1 MEKRK
6 ITKKKPLVKG
16 GKGIVNW
23 MIKHLPMEMHI
34 PGYQYCGPGTK
45 LKERLANNDPGI
57 NDLDRACKEHDIA
70 YSRVK
75 DVSGRNQADIVLG
88 KKAFER
94 ARATDAS
101 ISERAAAF
109 TIAGIMSVKSRMGMG
124 LGSKIAPYFNHKYV
138 RSKCSGS
145 LKKNGRAKSGGKV
158 KNQSKKKKQKQI
170 NVQTIFRTAKAKAKA
185 AIKKKRSRTVGT
197 AAKVAETAAVSA
209 VKKIMKK
216 QPPIPASEV
225 ESGLRVIPVPKQ
237 GSALPLIPIFAGL
250 SALGALLGGSASIAN
265 AAVSASNAKKDFAE
279 AQRHNQ
285 TMEAISLG
293 DGRNTSTGS
302 GLYLRP
308 YKKGFG
314 LYLTP
319 NPPTN
324 LQKNF

>member
-1 MEKRK
+1 M
-6 ITKKKPLVKG
+6 
-16 GKGIVNW
+16 NW
-23 MIKHLPMEMHI
+23 MIKHIPMEMHI

-75 DVSGRNQADIVLG
+75 DVSGRNQADIILG
-88 KKAFER
+88 KKAFQR

-101 ISERAAAF
+101 ISERAAAL
-109 TIAGIMSVKSRMGMG
+109 TIAGIMSAKSRMGMG
-124 LGSKIAPYFNHKYV
+124 LGSKIAPYFNHRYIKGGSNSSS
-138 RSKCSGS
+138 RCSKSSTKSG
-145 LKKNGRAKSGGKV
+145 KTKMGGGGGKV
-158 KNQSKKKKQKQI
+158 KNQTKNKKKKQKQI
-170 NVQTIFRTAKAKAKA
+170 NVQTIFRTAKAKAKD
-185 AIKKKRSRTVGT
+185 AIKNKRARTVST

-209 VKKIMKK
+209 VKKLMKK
-216 QPPIPASEV
+216 QPLIPASEV

-293 DGRNTSTGS
+293 DGKNTSTGS